1 MSKIKKMIIDKY
13 GEEAFDK
20 IEDFQNDL
28 DEKA

>member
-1 MSKIKKMIIDKY
+1 MSKIKQMVIDKY

-20 IEDFQNDL
+20 IEDLQNDL